1 MGLCSKENMFYLT
14 LFVSYGLYVFILN
27 FPIVSLPFIQEDMGF
42 SDGTVALIASRRTI
56 GTSIGKLFTA
66 FFLDAYGSF
75 ICLMLIFCVG
85 FTCMALLSTANSVLA
100 VSLTLAGV
108 ECVNGM
114 AWPSHVSIIGRW
126 WDDKKEGEKEIV
138 DNAILILSLS
148 SRFLTMGALS
158 MYGFFLG
165 YYDWRTVAYVSCIM
179 CGFGATWAL
188 AMVSDSQEK
197 KIEYGEPVTFSK
209 MFKLVKTVGGD
220 PIFWVVQIVNSSTV
234 VVRNLNSV
242 IATYFANTTGLSQME
257 IVSLII
263 CHPAGF
269 VTGLL
274 LVGNWYKK
282 QSLTTQRWVV
292 GIGYFCTFWVCMVLI
307 NLPQGHIYEKVG
319 CVFLL
324 TFFNAIPRYVV
335 TTKFSIAY
343 KPYTGFVS
351 AFGQT
356 CSYFA
361 AAQLYGLFS
370 LVLDSEWGWPG
381 FWSIFLGTQMLGGT
395 AAFYYQGT
403 LVQKAKEKKK
413 D

>member
-1 MGLCSKENMFYLT
+1 MALLSLEKLFYMT
-14 LFVSYGLYVFILN
+14 IFVSYGLYVFILN
-27 FPIVSLPFIQEDMGF
+27 FPIVALPFIQEDLSL
-42 SDGTVALIASRRTI
+42 SDGTIALIAARRTT

-85 FTCMALLSTANSVLA
+85 FVAMGVLSGASDVLTISLVLA
-100 VSLTLAGV
+100 AV

-114 AWPSHVSIIGRW
+114 AWPSHVSLIGRW
-126 WDDKKEGEKEIV
+126 WDDNNPEEKV
-138 DNAILILSLS
+138 VLDNSILILSLS
-148 SRFLTMGALS
+148 SRFLTMGALT

-165 YYDWRTVAYVSCIM
+165 FYNWRTVAYVSCVM
-179 CGFGATWAL
+179 CAFGAAWAIT
-188 AMVSDSQEK
+188 MVRDSKEK
-197 KIEYGEPVTFSK
+197 KIEYGEPITPQK
-209 MFKLVKTVGGD
+209 MINLVKKVGGD
-220 PIFWVVQIVNSSTV
+220 PIFWVVQVVNSSTV
-234 VVRNLNSV
+234 VVRNLNAV
-242 IATYFANTTGLSQME
+242 IATYFTNTTGLSQME
-257 IVSLII
+257 VVSLIL

-274 LVGNWYKK
+274 LVGNWYK
-282 QSLTTQRWVV
+282 TQTLSVQRKVV
-292 GIGYFCTFWVCMVLI
+292 GFGYFCTFWVSMALI
-307 NLPQGHIYEKVG
+307 LMPQGYIYPKVG

-324 TFFNAIPRYVV
+324 TFFNAVPRYVV

-361 AAQLYGLFS
+361 TAQLYGACAW
-370 LVLDSEWGWPG
+370 VLDSEYGWTG
-381 FWSIFLGTQMLGGT
+381 FWVVFLCTQMLGGT

-403 LVQKAKEKKK
+403 LVEKAKKKK
-413 D
+413 E

>member
-1 MGLCSKENMFYLT
+1 MGLCSKEYMFYLT
-14 LFVSYGLYVFILN
+14 VFVSYGLYVFMLN
-27 FPIVSLPFIQEDMGF
+27 FPIVSLPFIQEDLGL
-42 SDGTVALIASRRTI
+42 SDGTIALIAARRTT
-56 GTSIGKLFTA
+56 GTSVGKLFTA

-75 ICLMLIFCVG
+75 ICMMLIFSVG
-85 FTCMALLSTANSVLA
+85 FIAMGVLSGANTVLGI
-100 VSLTLAGV
+100 SLTLAAV

-114 AWPSHVSIIGRW
+114 AWPSHVSLIGRW

-165 YYDWRTVAYVSCIM
+165 YYDWRSVAYVSCVM
-179 CGFGATWAL
+179 CAFGVVWAL
-188 AMVSDSQEK
+188 SMVSDSPEQ
-197 KIEYGEPVTFSK
+197 KIVYGEPISFTK
-209 MFKLVKTVGGD
+209 MYGLVKKVGGD
-220 PIFWVVQIVNSSTV
+220 PIFWVVQVVNASTV
-234 VVRNLNSV
+234 IVRNLNSL
-242 IATYFANTTGLSQME
+242 IATYFTNTTGLSQME

-274 LVGNWYKK
+274 LIGNWYKK
-282 QSLTTQRWVV
+282 QTLTVQRWVV
-292 GIGYFCTFWVCMVLI
+292 GIGYFCTFWVCMALI
-307 NLPQGHIYEKVG
+307 NMPEGHIYEKVG

-324 TFFNAIPRYVV
+324 TFFNAVPRYVV

-361 AAQLYGLFS
+361 AAQLYGACAG
-370 LVLDSEWGWPG
+370 VLDSDWGWPG
-381 FWSIFLGTQMLGGT
+381 FWAIFLGTQMIGGT

-403 LVQKAKEKKK
+403 LVEKEKKK
-413 D
+413 E

>member
-1 MGLCSKENMFYLT
+1 MGLCGKEVMFYIT

-27 FPIVSLPFIQEDMGF
+27 FPIVSLPFIQEDLGLT
-42 SDGTVALIASRRTI
+42 DGTIAIIAARRTT

-85 FTCMALLSTANSVLA
+85 FICMAMLSGANTVLTI
-100 VSLTLAGV
+100 SLCLAGV

-114 AWPSHVSIIGRW
+114 AWPSHVSLIGRW
-126 WDDKKEGEKEIV
+126 WDDNKEDEKVIV

-165 YYDWRTVAYVSCIM
+165 YHDWRQVAYVSCIM
-179 CGFGATWAL
+179 CGFGVTWAL
-188 AMVSDSQEK
+188 TMVSDSQEN
-197 KIEYGEPVTFSK
+197 KIEYGEPISFTK
-209 MFKLVKTVGGD
+209 MTNLVKKVGGD

-234 VVRNLNSV
+234 VVRNLNAV
-242 IATYFANTTGLSQME
+242 IATYFANTTNLSQME
-257 IVSLII
+257 IVSLIL

-282 QSLTTQRWVV
+282 QTLSVQRYVV

-307 NLPQGHIYEKVG
+307 NLPQGYIYHKVF

-324 TFFNAIPRYVV
+324 TFFNAVPRYVV

-361 AAQLYGLFS
+361 AAQLYGLCC
-370 LVLDSEWGWPG
+370 G
-381 FWSIFLGTQMLGGT
+381 FRF
-395 AAFYYQGT
+395 
-403 LVQKAKEKKK
+403 
-413 D
+413 

>member
-1 MGLCSKENMFYLT
+1 MGLLSKEVMFYIT

-27 FPIVSLPFIQEDMGF
+27 FPIVSLPFIQEDLGLT
-42 SDGTVALIASRRTI
+42 DGTIAIIAARRTT

-75 ICLMLIFCVG
+75 ICLMLIFSVG
-85 FTCMALLSTANSVLA
+85 FVCMAMLSGASNVLTI
-100 VSLTLAGV
+100 SLCLAGV

-114 AWPSHVSIIGRW
+114 AWPSHVSLIGRW
-126 WDDKKEGEKEIV
+126 WDDNKEDEKVIV

-148 SRFLTMGALS
+148 SRFLTMGALG

-165 YYDWRTVAYVSCIM
+165 YHDWRTVAYVSCIM
-179 CGFGATWAL
+179 CGFGITWAL
-188 AMVSDSQEK
+188 TMVNDSQK
-197 KIEYGEPVTFSK
+197 NKIEYGEPISFSK
-209 MFKLVKTVGGD
+209 MKNLVKTVGGD

-234 VVRNLNSV
+234 VVRNLNAV
-242 IATYFANTTGLSQME
+242 IATYLANTTDLSQME
-257 IVSLII
+257 IVSLIL

-269 VTGLL
+269 VSGLL

-282 QSLTTQRWVV
+282 QTLSVQRYVV
-292 GIGYFCTFWVCMVLI
+292 GIGYFCTFFVCMALI
-307 NLPQGHIYEKVG
+307 NLPQGYIYQKVF
-319 CVFLL
+319 CIFLL
-324 TFFNAIPRYVV
+324 TFFNAVPRYVV

-361 AAQLYGLFS
+361 AAQLYGACAV
-370 LVLDSEWGWPG
+370 VLDSQYGWPG
-381 FWSIFLGTQMLGGT
+381 FWAIFLGTQMLGGT

-403 LVQKAKEKKK
+403 LVDKEKKK

>member
-1 MGLCSKENMFYLT
+1 MGLLSKENMFYLT
-14 LFVSYGLYVFILN
+14 IFVSYGLYVFMLN
-27 FPIVSLPFIQEDMGF
+27 FPIVSLPFIQEDLGF
-42 SDGTVALIASRRTI
+42 TDGTVALIASRRTT

-85 FTCMALLSTANSVLA
+85 LTCMGLLSGANSVLT

-114 AWPSHVSIIGRW
+114 SWPSHVSLIGRW

-165 YYDWRTVAYVSCIM
+165 YYDWRTVAYVSCLM
-179 CGFGATWAL
+179 CAFGAVWAL
-188 AMVSDSQEK
+188 TMVSDSQEK
-197 KIEYGEPVTFSK
+197 KIEYGEPISFSK
-209 MFKLVKTVGGD
+209 MYKLTKKVGGD

-234 VVRNLNSV
+234 VVRNLNAV
-242 IATYFANTTGLSQME
+242 IATYFTNTTGLSQME

-282 QSLTTQRWVV
+282 QTLSTQRMVV
-292 GIGYFCTFWVCMVLI
+292 GIGYFCTFFVCMALI
-307 NLPQGHIYEKVG
+307 NLPQGYIYAKVG

-324 TFFNAIPRYVV
+324 TFFNAVPRYVV

-356 CSYFA
+356 ISYFA
-361 AAQLYGLFS
+361 AAQLYGACAT
-370 LVLDSEWGWPG
+370 VLDSDWGWPG
-381 FWSIFLGTQMLGGT
+381 FWAIFLGTQMLGGT

-403 LVQKAKEKKK
+403 LVDKEKKK
-413 D
+413 E